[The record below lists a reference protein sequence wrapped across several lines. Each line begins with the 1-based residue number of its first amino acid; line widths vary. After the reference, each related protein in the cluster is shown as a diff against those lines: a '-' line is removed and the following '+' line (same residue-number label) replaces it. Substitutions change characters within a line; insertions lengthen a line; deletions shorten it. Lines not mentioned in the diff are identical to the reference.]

1 MKRSFTILAEGNQ
14 FEEVKLLKDG
24 ITKALLEK
32 YTPSKRLKKIENSIT
47 KNNNLRVAQR
57 NMNNKQNSRNAFIHL
72 YNPRKE
78 GIGSYDVHYINAYK
92 KKHRLKSNQKGNN
105 TQRYVA

>member
-47 KNNNLRVAQR
+47 KNNNLRVA
-57 NMNNKQNSRNAFIHL
+57 
-72 YNPRKE
+72 
-78 GIGSYDVHYINAYK
+78 
-92 KKHRLKSNQKGNN
+92 
-105 TQRYVA
+105 